1 MRAAERLRLMMPA
14 KPAPKATSHD
24 RQSAA
29 PGPGLLALQR
39 QAGNRAVNLVLQR
52 QAATGPLALDPDQ
65 LRLEGKTPGA
75 GATSLQRQA
84 APAPM
89 KQVSTL
95 VIFHEPTI
103 IRKPSAEIVAGHGRQ
118 GIAGWTTPYYDL
130 TFPKV
135 AENEIQAQT
144 VIDFKMELDSSY
156 RGGFLSVLQDHE
168 QGHVRIGQE
177 KAKATFGDQLG
188 SVLQG
193 LPDFRRAKPIL
204 DARDAAARA
213 FESQEGDASRV
224 YDDTDYP
231 RMVNAYYG
239 AKTPLAKLIARS
251 AGIRRLTNAMWSLI
265 VLSGKKKLTSATVAA
280 RAEAV
285 AKVRDVLP
293 DDDLERLQYN
303 LGFKG
308 YAARCGSV
316 VSELQ
321 QRSDLDE
328 GAKGHLFEAASV
340 LGDFKWKVDDVLITI
355 GAI

>member
-14 KPAPKATSHD
+14 KTAPKATSHH

-29 PGPGLLALQR
+29 PGPGLIALQR

-52 QAATGPLALDPDQ
+52 QAATGALAFDPDL

-75 GATSLQRQA
+75 GGYSVQRQA
-84 APAPM
+84 TPSSI
-89 KQVSTL
+89 KQVTTA
-95 VIFHEPTI
+95 VIFNEPTI
-103 IRKPSAEIVAGHGRQ
+103 IRKPAAEIVAEHGKK
-118 GIAGWTTPYYDL
+118 GIAGWTTPWYNL
-130 TFPKV
+130 SFPV
-135 AENEIQAQT
+135 VTENEVQVKT
-144 VIDFKMELDSSY
+144 VMDFKMELDSTY

-188 SVLQG
+188 SALQA

-204 DARDAAARA
+204 DARDAAASA
-213 FESQEGDASRV
+213 FGSQEGGASRA

-239 AKTPLAKLIARS
+239 AKTPLANLIAGS
-251 AGIRRLTNAMWSLI
+251 AGIRRLTNAIWSLI
-265 VLSGKKKLTSATVAA
+265 VLSGKKRLTSTTVAA

-285 AKVRDVLP
+285 AKARDVLP

-308 YAARCGSV
+308 FAARCGSV
-316 VSELQ
+316 VSDLQ
-321 QRSDLDE
+321 QRSDIDE
-328 GAKGHLFEAASV
+328 GAKGHLFEVASV